1 LAQSRLSSNS
11 YDWRDVAA
19 ILGAF
24 EGMNECRIMVEL
36 TAVNHH
42 GQPDILMSFEA
53 RETVERDGDL
63 LLLASVSL
71 RCSDTNRRSLDAAV
85 SQGLYALDAKL
96 ASGEFEK
103 VSGS

>member
-1 LAQSRLSSNS
+1 
-11 YDWRDVAA
+11 
-19 ILGAF
+19 
-24 EGMNECRIMVEL
+24 
-36 TAVNHH
+36 
-42 GQPDILMSFEA
+42 
-53 RETVERDGDL
+53 VERDGDL